1 MDQFKTVTLPT
12 GITVQWAETCRGTMI
27 ADVISEKYEQLC
39 TEVK

>member
-27 ADVISEKYEQLC
+27 AEVKSEKYEQLC
-39 TEVK
+39 TGVR